1 MPSTAEGSCYV
12 ITLVNDAGTGPAILS
27 FGRYEDRYRKENG
40 EWRIAH
46 REIKLD
52 FGNQEL
58 GKKLGF
64 R

>member
-1 MPSTAEGSCYV
+1 M
-12 ITLVNDAGTGPAILS
+12 ITLINDAGTEPAILS